1 MKQYFTFSNLRLAIE
16 MLLVIILAAA
26 AISYYKPAQGASG
39 TAQEAPDALYWY
51 QCNSPNVEHVAVFT
65 DRVHVWCQS
74 TTAVGGA
81 PALSGI
87 YWFAFPTSPDSAGAS
102 RFLSLFQTSAISGRY
117 VWLEVNPTD
126 TSGSSFG
133 CGSGD
138 CRRVF
143 GAELR

>member
-1 MKQYFTFSNLRLAIE
+1 MKHFFTSGNLRMAIE
-16 MLLVIILAAA
+16 ILLVIIIAAS
-26 AISYYKPAQGASG
+26 AISSYKPAQGASVA
-39 TAQEAPDALYWY
+39 AQDAPDALYWY

-65 DRVHVWCQS
+65 NRVHVWCQS
-74 TTAVGGA
+74 TTPVGSA

-87 YWFAFPTSPDSAGAS
+87 YWFAFPTSPDSAAAS
-102 RFLSLFQTSAISGRY
+102 RFLSLFQTSTISGRY

-138 CRRVF
+138 CRRVT